1 MQSFFYHP
9 SKQPKTKAM
18 LSSPHPG
25 LVIPKSFDNFLVSDS
40 KTRNCDVDFEVHQL
54 VHLERLQAAGF
65 SAVIQ
70 NLHRICVDLNRPAET
85 AVLNWKSNSKG
96 QKLVL
101 HEPVEAE
108 RKKFLDEIYL
118 PYYKKIEEHISHNN
132 FLIIDLHS
140 MPSRATAYH
149 LSKNPNQS
157 LERPDFCISD
167 FSEDAQGNEST
178 QKIISSLQTQGFDA
192 RYNDPYSGGQVTKH
206 FHEKKCQAIQIE
218 ISRGLYMNEENQ
230 TLKQDEVLRL
240 QKILTELL
248 ISCIQ

>member
-1 MQSFFYHP
+1 MKNFFYYP
-9 SKQPKTKAM
+9 SQQSKTKAI

-25 LVIPKSFDNFLVSDS
+25 LVIPNSFESFLVSDS

-54 VHLERLQAAGF
+54 VQLEKLQAAGF

-101 HEPVEAE
+101 NEASESE
-108 RKKFLDEIYL
+108 RKSFIDEIYW
-118 PYYKKIEEHISHNN
+118 PYYKKIEDHISHEN
-132 FLIIDLHS
+132 FLVIDLHS

-167 FSEDAQGNEST
+167 FSESSQGNKTT

-218 ISRGLYMNEENQ
+218 VSRGLYMNEESQ
-230 TLKQDEVLRL
+230 TLKQSEVRRL

-248 ISCIQ
+248 TSCLE